1 MERLKKREDETQ
13 FEYIIR
19 ITNGKK
25 DKSLDIDYVEWSEL
39 IYGKAYSSDVAR
51 RMFYGVERFI
61 SIYEEEK
68 ELIHNIDDSEIIQK
82 IEEKKKELRLERKK
96 VQAEKSELN
105 RYENKKSKYEAYY
118 ENIAS
123 AIEKLPNPKF
133 KDISICNNEKAYV
146 LQFSDV
152 HYGATF
158 KTITNEY
165 SREICKERFNK
176 LLFETID
183 FVKNNDVHEL
193 YIVNNAD
200 SLQGMLRISDIKI
213 NDVAVVDAL
222 VEFQKLIAE
231 FLNRLSEYCYVRY
244 YQVQTANHTELRL
257 LNSKAGQ
264 MANEDMEKIIVNYLN
279 DVLEDNERVFINTEF
294 KEDNLQF
301 NVLEYEIIALHGHT
315 IKNQKTALKDKSNQY
330 KKFFDYM
337 LIGHFHNGMELTVGE
352 KETHSLELL
361 CSPSF
366 VGSCPY
372 SDTLHLGSKSMAK
385 IYTFESG
392 KGHTDSKIIILN

>member
-1 MERLKKREDETQ
+1 MERLKKRENETQ

-39 IYGKAYSSDVAR
+39 IYGKTYSSDVAR

-61 SIYEEEK
+61 SVYEEEK
-68 ELIHNIDDSEIIQK
+68 ELIHNIDDSEIIKK
-82 IEEKKKELRLERKK
+82 IEEKTKELKFERKK

-105 RYENKKSKYEAYY
+105 RYENKASKYETYY
-118 ENIAS
+118 ENVAN
-123 AIEKLPNPKF
+123 AIVKLPSPKF
-133 KDISICNNEKAYV
+133 RDLEIEDNEKAYI

-176 LLFETID
+176 LLFETIE
-183 FVKNNDVHEL
+183 FVKKNKVHEL

-200 SLQGMLRISDIKI
+200 SLQGMLRMSDLRI
-213 NDVAVVDAL
+213 NDVAVVDSL

-257 LNSKAGQ
+257 LNSNAGQ
-264 MANEDMEKIIVNYLN
+264 MANEDMEKIIVNYIN
-279 DVLEDNERVFINTEF
+279 DVLADNERVFVNTEF

-301 NVLEYEIIALHGHT
+301 KVLDYEMIALHGHT
-315 IKNQKTALKDKSNQY
+315 INSQKTALKDKSNQY

-337 LIGHFHNGMELTVGE
+337 LIGHFHSGYEMFVGE
-352 KETHSLELL
+352 KETHSLEML

-366 VGSCPY
+366 VGTCPY
-372 SDTLHLGSKSMAK
+372 ADKLMVGGKSACK
-385 IYTFESG
+385 IYTFERG